1 MLALKLKLRLF
12 SHKYFLFIV
21 IPFITGLAYF
31 YYYETR
37 QLLQTPINAWESDSI
52 ADCAVVLTGG
62 PGRVKEGLDLLVRRQ
77 VQRVIIAGV
86 NPQVSLRDLYPQLAL
101 YPQVNE
107 RDLVLERRS
116 ETTYGNAQ
124 QSLPIVEALQC
135 RSILLVTSYLHMNRA
150 HKTFTSTYPNE
161 IKVMPYSVAGSD
173 FPPHT
178 WDLFMEVIKTWFYAL
193 WAY

>member
-1 MLALKLKLRLF
+1 MKLKLRLLF
-12 SHKYFLFIV
+12 HKYILFIAV
-21 IPFITGLAYF
+21 PILAGISYL
-31 YYYETR
+31 YYREVKT
-37 QLLQTPINAWESDSI
+37 LLETPIDAWESDAT

-86 NPQVSLRDLYPQLAL
+86 NPQVNLRDLYPQLAL
-101 YPQVNE
+101 YPQLNE

-150 HKTFTSTYPNE
+150 HQTFTSTYPVE
-161 IKVMPYSVAGSD
+161 IRVIPYSIAGSD
-173 FPPHT
+173 FPPHN
-178 WDLFMEVIKTWFYAL
+178 WDLFMEVIKSWFYAL

>member
-1 MLALKLKLRLF
+1 LKLRHLF
-12 SHKYFLFIV
+12 HKNILIITVPFIV
-21 IPFITGLAYF
+21 GIFYF
-31 YYYETR
+31 YFYETR
-37 QLLQTPINAWESDSI
+37 LLLQTPIDAWENDSS

-62 PGRVKEGLDLLVRRQ
+62 PGRVKEGLDLLIRRQ

-86 NPQVSLRDLYPQLAL
+86 NPQVGLKDLYPQLAL
-101 YPQVNE
+101 YPQLNE

-150 HKTFTSTYPNE
+150 HKTFTSTYPPE
-161 IKVMPYSVAGSD
+161 IKVLPYSVAGSD
-173 FPPHT
+173 FPPHNG
-178 WDLFMEVIKTWFYAL
+178 DLFMEVLKTWFYAL

>member
-1 MLALKLKLRLF
+1 MKLKLRLLF
-12 SHKYFLFIV
+12 HKYVLFIA
-21 IPFITGLAYF
+21 IPIIASISYL
-31 YYYETR
+31 YYREAK
-37 QLLQTPINAWESDSI
+37 LLLETPIDAWESDI
-52 ADCAVVLTGG
+52 TADCAVVLTGG

-101 YPQVNE
+101 YPQLNE

-135 RSILLVTSYLHMNRA
+135 RSILLVTSYLHMNRS
-150 HKTFTSTYPNE
+150 HQTFTSTYPSE
-161 IKVMPYSVAGSD
+161 IRVIPYSIAGSD
-173 FPPHT
+173 FPPNN
-178 WDLFMEVIKTWFYAL
+178 WDLFMEVIKCWFYAL